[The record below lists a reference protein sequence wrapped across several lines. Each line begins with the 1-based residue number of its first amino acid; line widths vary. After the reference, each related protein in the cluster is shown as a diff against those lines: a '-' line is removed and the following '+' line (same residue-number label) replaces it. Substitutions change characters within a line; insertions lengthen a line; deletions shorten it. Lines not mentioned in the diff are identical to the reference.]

1 MILDGTFWHI
11 RADDSYNNNSTYRA
25 KRSFIS
31 KKDMADYI
39 QKMKRESGNL
49 NI

>member
-11 RADDSYNNNSTYRA
+11 KTDDSYNNNSTYRA
-25 KRSFIS
+25 KRSLIS
-31 KKDMADYI
+31 KKDMTDYI
-39 QKMKRESGNL
+39 QKMKRGSSNL